1 MPLYIPAGSILPI
14 GPEVQYSTEKKWDNL
29 EIRVYAGA
37 DGQFTLYEDEFDG
50 YGYQQGNSSE
60 IPFIWDEATQTLTIG
75 QRSGTYPGMLQ
86 QRTFRIVRVSSKKGY
101 GDLPSTVYDHV
112 VSYDGNELTVSLAEE
127 AEVEPQAD
135 EKTDHIVN
143 PSFEADG
150 RGLTKEA
157 PQGWTVESE
166 TTWWGVNYGGGNG
179 DPQATDGNYIFGVWD
194 GTATMTPTI
203 SQTLTNL
210 PKGRYMLTVDM
221 QASNRSATTIRLGKQ
236 HVFAGEQKGY
246 FADQLS
252 TAGMGDTYPMQTIA
266 ICFDQPT
273 DNAPITIGVSTEGA
287 PNETWFKIDNF
298 RLYLLTDEV
307 ADGILPTSFSQPH
320 PSSSAIYDLTG
331 RKVSCNLCHRLPH
344 GIYIKNHKKF
354 VVK

>member
-1 MPLYIPAGSILPI
+1 
-14 GPEVQYSTEKKWDNL
+14 
-29 EIRVYAGA
+29 
-37 DGQFTLYEDEFDG
+37 
-50 YGYQQGNSSE
+50 
-60 IPFIWDEATQTLTIG
+60 
-75 QRSGTYPGMLQ
+75 
-86 QRTFRIVRVSSKKGY
+86 
-101 GDLPSTVYDHV
+101 
-112 VSYDGNELTVSLAEE
+112 
-127 AEVEPQAD
+127 
-135 EKTDHIVN
+135 
-143 PSFEADG
+143 
-150 RGLTKEA
+150 
-157 PQGWTVESE
+157 
-166 TTWWGVNYGGGNG
+166 
-179 DPQATDGNYIFGVWD
+179 
-194 GTATMTPTI
+194 MTPTI

-266 ICFDQPT
+266 VCFDQPT

-331 RKVSCNLCHRLPH
+331 RKVSSNPCHRLPH